1 MQQSA
6 ASRRRFAV
14 SAAISVITNRVK
26 TMVTERA
33 RVRALH
39 KPWGASDL
47 RPWSRLHLDEGPI
60 GELLYERNTDSAPPP
75 SLLFKVL
82 ATTEPLSIQVHP
94 NDAFAQKMGLPSG
107 KTEAWYVLSAK
118 PGAKIAIGLKRS
130 LSPLQLR
137 EVIEDGS
144 IAGLLHWRHVAAG
157 DTVLIAAGTIHTIG
171 PGIVIAEIQQASDA
185 TFRMFD
191 YGRSRALHVDQAV
204 AAAEAG
210 PAAVQPPP
218 LRYSDARTV
227 LINDPHLILEH
238 IALPRNSTWD
248 FRPTRETWL
257 FVVTGS
263 ARIGAFDI
271 AIGECV
277 FAADESFHINA
288 GLSGLE
294 ALVAYPGPALASELL
309 CDLAM
314 KATEPSSLAT
324 VVAPFAPF
332 DATPPDVRP

>member
-1 MQQSA
+1 M
-6 ASRRRFAV
+6 
-14 SAAISVITNRVK
+14 VI
-26 TMVTERA
+26 ERA

-47 RPWSRLHLDEGPI
+47 RPWSGLRLDEGPI
-60 GELLYERNTDSAPPP
+60 GELLYERNADGAPPS
-75 SLLFKVL
+75 SLLFKLL

-94 NDAFAQKMGLPSG
+94 DDTCAQKMGLPSG

-118 PGAKIAIGLKRS
+118 LGAKVAMGLKRC

-137 EVIEDGS
+137 QVIEDGS
-144 IAGLLHWRHVAAG
+144 IADLLHWRHVAAG
-157 DTVLIAAGTIHTIG
+157 DTVFVPAGTIHTIG
-171 PGIVIAEIQQASDA
+171 PGIVIAEIQQASDT

-191 YGRSRALHVDQAV
+191 YGRSRTLQVEQAV
-204 AAAEAG
+204 AAAEPG

-227 LINDPHLILEH
+227 LISDPHLILER
-238 IALPRNSTWD
+238 IALPRNSTWN

-263 ARIGAFDI
+263 ARIGAHDI
-271 AIGECV
+271 SIGECV
-277 FAADESFHINA
+277 FAADESSNIKA

-294 ALVAYPGPALASELL
+294 ALVAYPGPILASELL
-309 CDLAM
+309 SNLTM
-314 KATEPSSLAT
+314 PATGAPSHPAAAPTIPPFRAT
-324 VVAPFAPF
+324 QTDSHP
-332 DATPPDVRP
+332 